1 MREITN
7 NGVTLSY
14 PDEIGFAFNPC
25 LLVASGDELVK
36 MTIDIRAGEKK
47 ETIWMEAM
55 KGRCYADVREY
66 VQTFFDTLAALFTPS
81 VCCLR
86 LL

>member
-47 ETIWMEAM
+47 ETIWMSTCKPSLILQHLAM
-55 KGRCYADVREY
+55 STILKKGR
-66 VQTFFDTLAALFTPS
+66 
-81 VCCLR
+81 R
-86 LL
+86 LWVKGFLSQ